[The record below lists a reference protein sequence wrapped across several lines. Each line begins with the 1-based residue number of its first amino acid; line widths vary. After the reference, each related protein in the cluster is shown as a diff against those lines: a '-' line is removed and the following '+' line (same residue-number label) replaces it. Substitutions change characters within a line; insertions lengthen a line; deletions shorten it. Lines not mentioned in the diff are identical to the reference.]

1 MKKEGFSILELILV
15 LFIFSLSLAFVAPSL
30 SKFYKSAELKTI
42 TQRVSALLRHSR
54 SEAIHRGEVYQILFD
69 SNLKEIKIRSLRPYE
84 EESDKGDKQRSSLQN
99 FFLPKWIG
107 LRDVK
112 IPPSL
117 FPSEYP
123 TIEFYPNGGSNGG
136 SFVLEGLDRQGYLIQ
151 VHFLT
156 GMVEIQKV

>member
-15 LFIFSLSLAFVAPSL
+15 LFIFGLSLAFVAPSL
-30 SKFYKSAELKTI
+30 FKFYQSAELKTT
-42 TQRVSALLRHSR
+42 TQRISALLRHSR

-69 SNLKEIKIRSLRPYE
+69 SNLKEIKIRSFRLSE
-84 EESDKGDKQRSSLQN
+84 EASDKQRSSVRN
-99 FFLPKWIG
+99 FFLPKWIS
-107 LRDVK
+107 LREVK

-136 SFVLEGLDRQGYLIQ
+136 SFVLEGVDRQGYLIQ
-151 VHFLT
+151 VHILT